1 MHPRF
6 QTAFAQ
12 LADNLQSALEPILAD
27 KYFPALLTGEQVSSL
42 KSATGLDEDALA
54 FALLPLAAACA
65 RTPLSNFNV
74 GAIARGVS
82 GTWYFGA
89 NMEFIG
95 ATMQQTVHAE
105 QSAISHAWLSGEKA
119 LAAITVNYTPCGHC
133 RQFMNELNSGLD
145 LRIHLPGR
153 EAHALRDYLPDAF
166 GPKDLEIKTLL
177 MDEQDHGYAL
187 TGDALSQAAIAA
199 ANRSHMP
206 YSKSPSGVALEC
218 KDGRIFSGSYAEN
231 AAFNPTLPP
240 LQGALILLNLK
251 GYDYPDIQRAVLAE
265 KADAP
270 LIQWDATSAT
280 LKALGCQAV
289 TCVAREELDEFPAS
303 EKEFTSARE
312 LGVSIIDGFTPVAVE
327 GNKVTFKHVRL
338 SGELTMAAD
347 KIILAVGQHA
357 RLDAFAELEPQRNTI
372 KTQNYQTRDP
382 QVFAAGDI
390 VEGDKTVVYAVKT
403 GKEAAEAIHHYLEG
417 ACSC

>member
-133 RQFMNELNSGLD
+133 RQFMNELNSGTEL
-145 LRIHLPGR
+145 LIQLP
-153 EAHALRDYLPDAF
+153 ELAAMPLKTLLPHAF
-166 GPKDLEIKTLL
+166 GPVDLGIETRLF
-177 MDEQDHGYAL
+177 DQVHHGYHFLATNAVVGKAL
-187 TGDALSQAAIAA
+187 EA
-199 ANRSHMP
+199 ANRSHAP
-206 YSKSPSGVALEC
+206 YSHSHSGVALQ
-218 KDGRIFSGSYAEN
+218 DSRGRIYSGAYIEN
-231 AAFNPTLPP
+231 AAFNPGLPP
-240 LQGALILLNLK
+240 LQAALIFMNMAGGDLH
-251 GYDYPDIQRAVLAE
+251 DIHRAVLVEGSNAT
-265 KADAP
+265 
-270 LIQWDATSAT
+270 LSQWESTSAT
-280 LKALGCQAV
+280 LSALGCQ
-289 TCVAREELDEFPAS
+289 
-303 EKEFTSARE
+303 
-312 LGVSIIDGFTPVAVE
+312 
-327 GNKVTFKHVRL
+327 
-338 SGELTMAAD
+338 
-347 KIILAVGQHA
+347 
-357 RLDAFAELEPQRNTI
+357 
-372 KTQNYQTRDP
+372 
-382 QVFAAGDI
+382 DI
-390 VEGDKTVVYAVKT
+390 ALFSY
-403 GKEAAEAIHHYLEG
+403 
-417 ACSC
+417 

>member
-133 RQFMNELNSGLD
+133 RQFMNELNSGTD
-145 LRIHLPGR
+145 LLIQLP
-153 EAHALRDYLPDAF
+153 ELAAMPLKTLLPHAF
-166 GPKDLEIKTLL
+166 GPVDLGIETRLF
-177 MDEQDHGYAL
+177 DQVHHGYHFLATNAVVGKAL
-187 TGDALSQAAIAA
+187 EA
-199 ANRSHMP
+199 ANRSHAP
-206 YSKSPSGVALEC
+206 YSHSHSGVALQDSC
-218 KDGRIFSGSYAEN
+218 GRIYSGAYIEN
-231 AAFNPTLPP
+231 AAFNPGLPP
-240 LQGALILLNLK
+240 LQAALIFMNMAGGDLH
-251 GYDYPDIQRAVLAE
+251 DIHRAVLVEGSNAM
-265 KADAP
+265 
-270 LIQWDATSAT
+270 LSQWESTSAT
-280 LKALGCQAV
+280 LSALGCQ
-289 TCVAREELDEFPAS
+289 
-303 EKEFTSARE
+303 
-312 LGVSIIDGFTPVAVE
+312 
-327 GNKVTFKHVRL
+327 
-338 SGELTMAAD
+338 
-347 KIILAVGQHA
+347 
-357 RLDAFAELEPQRNTI
+357 
-372 KTQNYQTRDP
+372 
-382 QVFAAGDI
+382 DI
-390 VEGDKTVVYAVKT
+390 ALFSY
-403 GKEAAEAIHHYLEG
+403 
-417 ACSC
+417 